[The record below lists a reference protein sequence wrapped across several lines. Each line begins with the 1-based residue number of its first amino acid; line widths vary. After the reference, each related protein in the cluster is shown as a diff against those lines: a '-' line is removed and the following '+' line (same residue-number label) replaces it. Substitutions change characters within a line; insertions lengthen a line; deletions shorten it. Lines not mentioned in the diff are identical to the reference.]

1 MIKRIKN
8 IKKLEEKKIKSLLE
22 NLVILLIKKGMISKE
37 DYEKLQK
44 EK

>member
-8 IKKLEEKKIKSLLE
+8 IKKLKEKKTKSLLE
-22 NLVILLIKKGMISKE
+22 NLIILLIKKGIISKE
-37 DYEKLQK
+37 DYEKIQK

>member
-1 MIKRIKN
+1 MIKRIRN
-8 IKKLEEKKIKSLLE
+8 IKKLKEKKSQSLLE
-22 NLVILLIKKGMISKE
+22 NLIILLIKKGMISKE